1 MSDNL
6 KKVFDDIFNKK
17 GGENNKPEKNLK
29 QPVAEGEKKF
39 KIINSNLVSN
49 LVIVFLVGV
58 LLLIVGS
65 MFTKNDGPKSGDSG
79 TANVVAIGG
88 EEAQKNAET
97 TTSAVNKAYKEKMQE
112 ELVGLL
118 GKIEGVGKVDSMI
131 YFESGQEQV
140 PVFNEE
146 TSTSVTNEKDNGGG
160 QREITQKNGGSTV
173 VMENKENSQQPFI
186 TKVNNPT
193 ITGICIVAEGADDS
207 VTELRIR
214 QAVTKL
220 FGLSDDKV
228 QVYPMKK

>member
-6 KKVFDDIFNKK
+6 KKVFDDIFKKK
-17 GGENNKPEKNLK
+17 GGENKELEKNSK
-29 QPVAEGEKKF
+29 QPIVEGEKKS
-39 KIINSNLVSN
+39 KVINSNLVSN

-65 MFTKNDGPKSGDSG
+65 MFTKNDKPKSSDSG

-88 EEAQKNAET
+88 DEVQKNT
-97 TTSAVNKAYKEKMQE
+97 DTKTSAVDKAYKEKMQE

-118 GKIEGVGKVDSMI
+118 EKIEGVGKVDSMI

-160 QREITQKNGGSTV
+160 QREITQKNDGSTV

-193 ITGICIVAEGADDS
+193 ITGICIVAEGAGDS